1 MTRLETADTTRY
13 TRMDKRDVMVA
24 VSVYCK
30 PVFFELTTR
39 EMAHR
44 ETSLQLWRPQG
55 ESLDDGVERLALETT
70 GDVAADALEFLEV
83 EAHRLFSD
91 LLVLRYVDVDI
102 GVVYTVPVEIKLFR
116 NERFNFRYI
125 FKLLFL
131 LERLPPGPFH
141 TVAGVRI

>member
-1 MTRLETADTTRY
+1 MRY

-30 PVFFELTTR
+30 PVFFEPLTTR

-44 ETSLQLWRPQG
+44 ETSIQLMAAAKENPWTMELSAWPSRRPATSRLMRWSSWRSKLIAFSATCWFFG
-55 ESLDDGVERLALETT
+55 TLAL
-70 GDVAADALEFLEV
+70 
-83 EAHRLFSD
+83 
-91 LLVLRYVDVDI
+91 DI

-125 FKLLFL
+125 FKLFLL
-131 LERLPPGPFH
+131 LERLPPGPFY